1 MRKFISLI
9 VILFLVFVSKLYVSE
24 SLAGFL
30 DDELDRKLLDIA
42 QSAPDGVN
50 KYDYLIYKYVDLL
63 FQKHD
68 KGLDELKK
76 DCFRYGNDIF
86 FQRGYQQGFEKNYPN
101 SRLNCQTGELVF
113 INAQEGVKS
122 TIFASGWRTFKR
134 VDEYTNGI
142 VVEQFRDTYTNTII
156 FIIYDTLNLNKA
168 KISLSLNGDKL
179 VRQIIDFEMSSLKS
193 DLSEIKN
200 SQTVS
205 SSFVNSVFT
214 ESKQAISAYSK
225 AISLSR
231 NKLISYLNAY
241 LDSGEESFFTKIR
254 KLFTNPSE
262 RVQFVQFIQK
272 KQTLKN
278 QRKK

>member
-1 MRKFISLI
+1 MKKFT
-9 VILFLVFVSKLYVSE
+9 FLVFVLFLASLSNLYASQNQG
-24 SLAGFL
+24 LI
-30 DDELDRKLLDIA
+30 DDEILSIVKSIP
-42 QSAPDGVN
+42 QGVN
-50 KYDYLIYKYVDLL
+50 RYDYFVFKYVDSL
-63 FQKHD
+63 FQKHGQ
-68 KGLDELKK
+68 GLEELKK

-86 FQRGYQQGFEKNYPN
+86 FQRGYQQGFEKTYPG
-101 SRLNCQTGELVF
+101 SRLNCQTGELIF

-122 TIFASGWRTFKR
+122 TIFASGWKTFKR

-142 VVEQFRDTYTNTII
+142 VVEQFKDASNTII

-241 LDSGEESFFTKIR
+241 LDSSEESFFNKIR
-254 KLFTNPSE
+254 KLFIDPNE
-262 RVQFVQFIQK
+262 RAQFVQFIQK
-272 KQTLKN
+272 TDT
-278 QRKK
+278 RKSKKK

>member
-1 MRKFISLI
+1 MKTKKFTLLLLSILLLTVTNSFSGLI
-9 VILFLVFVSKLYVSE
+9 
-24 SLAGFL
+24 
-30 DDELDRKLLDIA
+30 DDETLSIVKSIP
-42 QSAPDGVN
+42 QGVN
-50 KYDYLIYKYVDLL
+50 RYDYFVFKYVDSL

-68 KGLDELKK
+68 QGLEELKK

-86 FQRGYQQGFEKNYPN
+86 FQRGYQQGFEKAYPG
-101 SRLNCQTGELVF
+101 SRLNCQTGELIF

-122 TIFASGWRTFKR
+122 TIFASGWKTFKR

-142 VVEQFRDTYTNTII
+142 VVEQFKDAYTNTII

-214 ESKQAISAYSK
+214 ESKQAISAYNK

-254 KLFTNPSE
+254 KLFTDPNE
-262 RVQFVQFIQK
+262 RAQFVQFIQK
-272 KQTLKN
+272 TN
-278 QRKK
+278 TKKSKKK